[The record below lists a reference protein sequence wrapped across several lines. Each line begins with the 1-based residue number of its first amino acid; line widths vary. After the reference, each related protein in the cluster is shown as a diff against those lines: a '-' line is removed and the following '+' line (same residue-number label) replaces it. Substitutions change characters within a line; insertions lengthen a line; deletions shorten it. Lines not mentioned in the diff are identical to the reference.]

1 MIKHRAL
8 RTLMSS
14 LAAGALSIASADAL
28 TPSQNAAAELR
39 AKTEAAARQRT
50 TNDAKARSET
60 QSKAQSAN
68 AARAKAQ
75 SLGNQA
81 VHNETKRRLEATR
94 SAAALNARIRAAQAD
109 VTAHGR
115 EKYSAA
121 GRAKGDKRPVQATRA
136 KAETKPAK
144 Q

>member
-1 MIKHRAL
+1 MVKHRAL
-8 RTLMSS
+8 WTLMSS

-28 TPSQNAAAELR
+28 TPSQNAAAELK

-50 TNDAKARSET
+50 ITDAKARSEA

-68 AARAKAQ
+68 AARGKAQ
-75 SLGNQA
+75 SIGNQA

-94 SAAALNARIRAAQAD
+94 SAAALNARIRAAQVD

-115 EKYSAA
+115 EKYGAT
-121 GRAKGDKRPVQATRA
+121 GRDKGGKRPVQTTRA
-136 KAETKPAK
+136 KAESIPAK